1 MHKLM
6 EYVCSEMEE
15 LERKADKD
23 GKLSMAEMQYLDTL
37 AHTKKN
43 LLKADE
49 MWEESEYSEAMDGRG
64 GSYRRSYARDG
75 RDTSYRY
82 DDGTMSMARGRRGNV
97 KRDSM
102 GRYSRAEGAEMMVDE
117 LRELMQEAPD
127 ERTRM
132 EFQKFIQKIEQM

>member
-1 MHKLM
+1 MHKLL
-6 EYVCSEMEE
+6 EYVCDEMEE
-15 LERKADKD
+15 LESKADK

-49 MWEESEYSEAMDGRG
+49 MMGEGYSEDGDYRGNYRGSYNRGSYDRG
-64 GSYRRSYARDG
+64 GRSY
-75 RDTSYRY
+75 
-82 DDGTMSMARGRRGNV
+82 DGTYRTSMAR

-102 GRYSRAEGAEMMVDE
+102 GRYSRDMADE
-117 LRELMQEAPD
+117 LRQMMEDAPD
-127 ERTRM
+127 DRTRQ